1 MYFKSLQVFE
11 LVDCRL
17 GAGICHTGDGERD
30 QQLVQV
36 QKRSIVAS
44 EMVDLHLHDRVD
56 DLRADQL
63 DAVLNAR
70 KLFEGVEK
78 QRRGGAQQF
87 RGSSGQNSAVRHFH
101 SGCGSSGLLSVE
113 IGRHNDGSLRYV
125 DAGFLHEK
133 FDPADRF
140 LIRVSLAVLA
150 QSVVIAADDLLARG
164 FLAYLVIA
172 DAQADHVDSH
182 VCGRLIR
189 RSAVDLFK
197 DRVEKREDFYVAVV
211 VDAGLLVGLEV
222 ERIDHVDI
230 VQIRRSC
237 LIGEVDRVV
246 EGQVPY
252 RESLK
257 FGVAGLDA
265 SAVFVIELREAGRH
279 LAASGA
285 GSGHDHKG
293 TAGLDVVVAA
303 IAVFADDQ
311 RDINGISGNGIVPVY
326 LKPQGL
332 KLLFI
337 DDRRGLIGKS
347 CQHDAPYIEA
357 VTCKCVDE
365 TQQILVISDSEVASD
380 FILLNI
386 GSVDRHHDLSLV
398 L

>member
-1 MYFKSLQVFE
+1 M
-11 LVDCRL
+11 
-17 GAGICHTGDGERD
+17 I
-30 QQLVQV
+30 
-36 QKRSIVAS
+36 
-44 EMVDLHLHDRVD
+44 
-56 DLRADQL
+56 
-63 DAVLNAR
+63 
-70 KLFEGVEK
+70 
-78 QRRGGAQQF
+78 
-87 RGSSGQNSAVRHFH
+87 SSR
-101 SGCGSSGLLSVE
+101 
-113 IGRHNDGSLRYV
+113 
-125 DAGFLHEK
+125 
-133 FDPADRF
+133 
-140 LIRVSLAVLA
+140 
-150 QSVVIAADDLLARG
+150 
-164 FLAYLVIA
+164 
-172 DAQADHVDSH
+172 
-182 VCGRLIR
+182 
-189 RSAVDLFK
+189 
-197 DRVEKREDFYVAVV
+197 
-211 VDAGLLVGLEV
+211 
-222 ERIDHVDI
+222 
-230 VQIRRSC
+230 
-237 LIGEVDRVV
+237 
-246 EGQVPY
+246 Y

-326 LKPQGL
+326 LKSQGL